1 MLIFH
6 EGLPRSGKSYEA
18 MVKHVLPALMK
29 GRKVFAYVEG
39 LNHEKIAEI
48 NEQSL
53 EEIQSL
59 LIQIT
64 REQVPEI
71 YKHVEKNPL
80 VLIDEL
86 QNFWP
91 NSRGKLS
98 DEMMKFIS
106 EHGHDGIDIIMMG
119 QSFKDCHNAW
129 RRRTERKVQFFKL
142 SAVGRDQNYNWT
154 AYQAIP
160 DDKGE
165 VNYKKVD
172 TGIGKYESKYF
183 GIYKSHT
190 SDDVNKD
197 HYKDARFNILSQKT
211 FTIVI
216 PFFLMASIYGAYYVY
231 HLFKE
236 PDAIVKVQKKEPE
249 PKPVQSAVISAKT
262 NTASPGKTQS
272 APVDSAEVKKLKE
285 QNELLTAKLKKYTD
299 DPMMQFKERSTGR
312 PETAPAYDDVRKV
325 NAMPQL
331 KGCIRVEGRCGCFTQ
346 QATQIKNVPD
356 DRCIAIANGDIEFD
370 PYSGDIT
377 SGRITKTDFA
387 ATVQTGQPVIN

>member
-18 MVKHVLPALMK
+18 MVKHVLPALK
-29 GRKVFAYVEG
+29 NGRKVFAYVEG
-39 LNHEKIAEI
+39 LNHEKIAVI
-48 NEQSL
+48 NEQPL

-71 YKHVEKNPL
+71 YKHVEKNSL

-98 DEMMKFIS
+98 DEMMKFVS

-142 SAVGRDQNYNWT
+142 SAVGRDSNYNWT

-172 TGIGKYESKYF
+172 TGIGKYDSKYF

-197 HYKDARFNILSQKT
+197 HYKDSRFNILSQKK
-211 FTIVI
+211 FTVI
-216 PFFLMASIYGAYYVY
+216 IPLFILASIYATYYVY
-231 HLFKE
+231 RIFKH
-236 PDAIVKVQKKEPE
+236 PNPVVKVQESPK
-249 PKPVQSAVISAKT
+249 PKPVQTAVIPAKT
-262 NTASPGKTQS
+262 NNVSPGQTQP
-272 APVDSAEVKKLKE
+272 APSDSNEVKKLKE
-285 QNELLTAKLKKYTD
+285 KNELLTAKLKKYTD
-299 DPMMQFKERSTGR
+299 DPMTQFNERSTGR

-325 NAMPQL
+325 NVMPQL
-331 KGCIRVEGRCGCFTQ
+331 KGCIRVDGRCGCFTQ
-346 QATQIKNVPD
+346 QATQVKNVPE

-370 PYSGDIT
+370 PYGGDMA
-377 SGRITKTDFA
+377 SGRMAKTDFA